1 MLMIPRVIYIMI
13 MTIEIQLNGALYYYL
28 IANDVTLL
36 STFTS
41 YNQWRYYNFLP
52 LWLAVLLV
60 FWHLADEKFHMW

>member
-1 MLMIPRVIYIMI
+1 MLMIPRVIYILI

-52 LWLAVLLV
+52 LRLAILLV
-60 FWHLADEKFHMW
+60 F